1 MEREKPDT
9 ASTVRD
15 FADKGV
21 ETARSAVE
29 YLLNTAQS
37 AAQAV
42 QSESRSKGPEGASV
56 EKGFEFAKENVTAIF
71 DFAQKLVR
79 TPDLKQAAQLN
90 ADFIKSRAVVVNKQ
104 LEELRTSPPPAEG
117 AAPTAPPEGAAP
129 KTAKPKRP
137 SEGGSEG
144 GTG

>member
-9 ASTVRD
+9 ASPVRD

-21 ETARSAVE
+21 ETARGAVE
-29 YLLNTAQS
+29 YLLDTAQS
-37 AAQAV
+37 AAKAV
-42 QSESRSKGPEGASV
+42 QSESRAKGPEGASV
-56 EKGFEFAKENVTAIF
+56 EKGFEFARENVTAIF

-90 ADFIKSRAVVVNKQ
+90 ADFIKSRAAVVNRQ
-104 LEELRTSPPPAEG
+104 VEELRSTPSAAEAASQASPESPA
-117 AAPTAPPEGAAP
+117 PEG
-129 KTAKPKRP
+129 TKPKRAP
-137 SEGGSEG
+137 EGGSEG